1 MSASAA
7 RIDIDKP
14 EPSRRRVARN
24 ATKLIAR
31 YVPKFV
37 TAPGIQD
44 SAQTVRS
51 VIEDL
56 KSAVLQA
63 PKANNKLIKQE
74 LARIE
79 EIKEDVLCM
88 EEQIKPLDNTDLDS
102 VVGRFQWQLQGLS
115 E

>member
-1 MSASAA
+1 MSPPTA
-7 RIDIDKP
+7 RINANNAQP
-14 EPSRRRVARN
+14 PRRRMIRN

-31 YVPKFV
+31 YIGKIA
-37 TAPGIQD
+37 TTPGIQD

-51 VIEDL
+51 VIANL
-56 KSAVLQA
+56 KPTMLQA

-79 EIKEDVLCM
+79 EIKEDVTRIGK
-88 EEQIKPLDNTDLDS
+88 QIRPLDDTDDDS
-102 VVGRFQWQLQGLS
+102 AIAHFRWQLQGLS